1 MHTCERKR
9 TVGAVD
15 YGIGHR
21 RRVSHPLAAI
31 IYLVVAAVLLSPI
44 DYGIARKG
52 EMGFCVLAAPCV
64 PDNATAREAGATT
77 LEVNAT
83 TDLNLTSIFAC
94 EGGTFEVAWSG
105 TVNVSGTIH
114 IGLGTTVTIVGDR
127 WPNSTGDTASSTRS
141 INITASSGNSSIRD
155 EVDTLTAALSIPH
168 GLTSAAVRV
177 GYSETSVEPDRNLD
191 FGPIFLVDGGQLILV
206 NMAVRGGCVN
216 SADNP
221 IDSGAA
227 IHAQHSNITATGCEF
242 EDNFAPVFG
251 GGIFGNYSSL
261 VVVDSVFRRCRAG
274 FEAEAGDE
282 DEDVVGKGGGIGV
295 RMECALPTFATVSDI
310 YARICSV
317 RFRCRLGKHG
327 SKRFTHSELQC
338 YTKWFAPAEF
348 GSCAK
353 TLLSTWNRERHSKIC
368 SVCSSAF
375 RPYIL
380 SEPPTEKNCL
390 TSIVPL
396 DDNALRVGFR
406 RSITSSERLF
416 P

>member
-1 MHTCERKR
+1 MHTCERKKR
-9 TVGAVD
+9 VGAVD
-15 YGIGHR
+15 YGIGHH

-31 IYLVVAAVLLSPI
+31 ISLAVAAVLLSPI
-44 DYGIARKG
+44 GYGIARKG

-114 IGLGTTVTIVGDR
+114 VGLGTTVKIVGDSR
-127 WPNSTGDTASSTRS
+127 PNSTSDTASSTRS

-191 FGPIFLVDGGQLILV
+191 FGPIFLVDGGQLILE
-206 NMAVRGGCVN
+206 NMAVRGGFVN
-216 SADNP
+216 STDN
-221 IDSGAA
+221 GAA
-227 IHAQHSNITATGCEF
+227 IHALHSNITATGCEF
-242 EDNFAPVFG
+242 EDNLALVYG
-251 GGIFGNYSSL
+251 GGIFGNNSTL

-274 FEAEAGDE
+274 LPAAAGVE
-282 DEDVVGKGGGIGV
+282 DENVVGKGGGIGV
-295 RMECALPTFATVSDI
+295 RIECALPTFATVGHI
-310 YARICSV
+310 YACICSV
-317 RFRCRLGKHG
+317 RFRCRLGNHG
-327 SKRFTHSELQC
+327 PRRSTHSELQC
-338 YTKWFAPAEF
+338 YTKWFAPAEY

-353 TLLSTWNRERHSKIC
+353 THSAAWTRER
-368 SVCSSAF
+368 
-375 RPYIL
+375 R
-380 SEPPTEKNCL
+380 
-390 TSIVPL
+390 
-396 DDNALRVGFR
+396 
-406 RSITSSERLF
+406 
-416 P
+416 

>member
-9 TVGAVD
+9 KVGAVD

-31 IYLVVAAVLLSPI
+31 ISLAVAAVLLSPI

-114 IGLGTTVTIVGDR
+114 IGLGTTVKIVGDSR
-127 WPNSTGDTASSTRS
+127 PNSTSDTASSTRS
-141 INITASSGNSSIRD
+141 INITASSGNPSIRE

-177 GYSETSVEPDRNLD
+177 GYSETSVEPDRSLD
-191 FGPIFLVDGGQLILV
+191 FGPIFLVHGGQLILE
-206 NMAVRGGCVN
+206 NMAVRGGFIN
-216 SADNP
+216 STDNP
-221 IDSGAA
+221 IASGAA
-227 IHAQHSNITATGCEF
+227 IHALYSNITATGCEF
-242 EDNFAPVFG
+242 EDNFALVYG
-251 GGIFGNYSSL
+251 GGIFGNFSTL
-261 VVVDSVFRRCRAG
+261 VVVDSVFKRCRAG
-274 FEAEAGDE
+274 FQVAAGDE

-295 RMECALPTFATVSDI
+295 RIECALLTFATVGDI
-310 YARICSV
+310 YACMCSV
-317 RFRCRLGKHG
+317 RFRCRLEKHG
-327 SKRFTHSELQC
+327 HRRFTHSELQC
-338 YTKWFAPAEF
+338 YTKWFAPAEY

-353 TLLSTWNRERHSKIC
+353 THSAAWTRER
-368 SVCSSAF
+368 
-375 RPYIL
+375 R
-380 SEPPTEKNCL
+380 
-390 TSIVPL
+390 
-396 DDNALRVGFR
+396 
-406 RSITSSERLF
+406 
-416 P
+416 